1 MERRDFLRSTT
12 VLAMAAAGGV
22 ATGGVVDVASAD
34 AATTAKRY
42 RGTRNG
48 KVYVSRDN
56 GRTWRLLTNFGS
68 KLDATRVG
76 AVSNKVVAN
85 LVLGRHG
92 SFKVALQPDGHTW
105 RTI

>member
-1 MERRDFLRSTT
+1 
-12 VLAMAAAGGV
+12 MAAAGGV
-22 ATGGVVDVASAD
+22 ALGGVVGVASAD
-34 AATTAKRY
+34 AATNARRY

-76 AVSNKVVAN
+76 RSSGKVVAN
-85 LVLGRHG
+85 LFLGHRR